1 MASGGAATE
10 LYVMNTK
17 EMGDEL
23 VIGQDRL
30 YDADVHVPELYDQL
44 ETKSADLA
52 LIRYLI
58 GEKRHLRILEPF
70 CGTGRLALPL
80 AQDGHLLTGIDASE
94 HMIRAA
100 AGKSK
105 VLSGK
110 GPLSFT
116 SLRMNALTDEW
127 PAGMDVVILAGNC
140 FYELPTPEDQHCC
153 IRKAYNAL
161 RLGGLLYVDND
172 HMEGTLAESWMD
184 PKPVECFPSGTCA
197 DGTILKSTMEA
208 VWYDAGARLV
218 RFRRKTRIVMAE
230 GQVHTTECLQQKHP
244 VGIQEVR
251 DFLTAQGFKLLAQY
265 GNYDRGP
272 CDESSDRAI
281 FWAEKPAGGKARD
294 EGSESS
300 KQ

>member
-1 MASGGAATE
+1 
-10 LYVMNTK
+10 
-17 EMGDEL
+17 MGDEL

-30 YDADVHVPELYDQL
+30 YDADAHVPELYDQL

-52 LIRYLI
+52 LIRFLI
-58 GEKRHLRILEPF
+58 AGKLNLRILEPF

-94 HMIRAA
+94 HMIEAA
-100 AGKSK
+100 VGKSK

-110 GPLSFT
+110 RPLSFT
-116 SLRMNALTDEW
+116 PLRMNVLADEW

-140 FYELPTPEDQHCC
+140 FYELPTPEDQDSC
-153 IRKAYNAL
+153 IRKAYGAL
-161 RLGGLLYVDND
+161 RPGGFLYVDND
-172 HMEGTLAESWMD
+172 HMEGNLSESWKN

-208 VWYDAGARLV
+208 VWYDSGARLV
-218 RFRRKTRIVMAE
+218 RFRRKTRIVPSE
-230 GQVHTTECLQQKHP
+230 GQAHTTECMQQKHP
-244 VGIQEVR
+244 VSIREIR
-251 DFLTAQGFKLLAQY
+251 DWLKAHGFELLAQY

-272 CDESSDRAI
+272 CEESSDRAI
-281 FWAEKPAGGKARD
+281 FWAEKPAPGKGRH
-294 EGSESS
+294 EGTESS